1 VPARGIIDPFLDLPP
16 KQYYPDYYD
25 LIKSPIC
32 MKQIENKIN
41 RKQYHNLK
49 QFRADIGLLC
59 KNCRQYNEDGSVL
72 YQDANLIEVCFFPSL
87 FSSPSCPPLM
97 STATVPSSL
106 EQPTNVPNQT
116 QSACLEKL
124 QKETSKFPRWQNF
137 DEPESL
143 ADNSS
148 LSAAPTTKNNSAAAT
163 PQPPA
168 RSGFKLKLG
177 GPKTPATTSAA
188 GTPSATAAKGASA
201 AGSDED

>member
-1 VPARGIIDPFLDLPP
+1 
-16 KQYYPDYYD
+16 
-25 LIKSPIC
+25 
-32 MKQIENKIN
+32 
-41 RKQYHNLK
+41 
-49 QFRADIGLLC
+49 
-59 KNCRQYNEDGSVL
+59 
-72 YQDANLIEVCFFPSL
+72 
-87 FSSPSCPPLM
+87 M